1 MIHTS
6 DSAGAR
12 ESLLGFVFAGWYM
25 AALSN
30 LTAFEPFPCSS
41 YPDPISWNQC
51 PNAGD
56 SPWFPE

>member
-6 DSAGAR
+6 DSAGTCLAWI
-12 ESLLGFVFAGWYM
+12 LAGWHM

-41 YPDPISWNQC
+41 YPDLIGWKQ
-51 PNAGD
+51 
-56 SPWFPE
+56 WVMEEH